1 MNALAYEFLTLVGVT
16 ECSMCSHR
24 ITAPDFTDRLRDQIT
39 QHAPFASQLSRD
51 VHDIALMGQRGYLN
65 SGCDPMNSPGEALMA
80 LAQTLPPAILIG
92 LRDWTNSIRERS
104 GPGAMIPAVAMANRL
119 DAVLNSMALAD
130 AGGSRSAAPSAVA
143 ETGSLAE
150 EDLDEPISPEF
161 AAALGL
167 VEVDDDDDDD
177 DRDPIEGDSRIKLSP
192 DPESSGSSAE
202 GPLSLPEDGT
212 PRYVIQS
219 AVQEETFEQ
228 MCLRLRREGSP
239 ELAQDDSVDLD
250 PPTGA
255 AHAGSSA
262 STEPDLPPVGLEP
275 SRAPEAV
282 GFAPGQDDS
291 TLLKASAEVLAA
303 IDQSIR
309 ETLERELGEVDVA
322 PDAIDL
328 GEPLAE
334 LDLVDELELELDD
347 ATDDGL
353 LGGGTGSPAS
363 P

>member
-1 MNALAYEFLTLVGVT
+1 MLTATQLVAAIEFGLSATPLDSPETSRRISAVIVQLFRVEPAEAASCTASTLLAFRLHGLKSIPSEPAVLEIMADTIMKQSSGLVAEWARSALRRAQGMTSPT
-16 ECSMCSHR
+16 W
-24 ITAPDFTDRLRDQIT
+24 INLRSPLGLI
-39 QHAPFASQLSRD
+39 AEAASAST
-51 VHDIALMGQRGYLN
+51 G
-65 SGCDPMNSPGEALMA
+65 SGATRSEAL
-80 LAQTLPPAILIG
+80 
-92 LRDWTNSIRERS
+92 TNSHGET
-104 GPGAMIPAVAMANRL
+104 AV
-119 DAVLNSMALAD
+119 
-130 AGGSRSAAPSAVA
+130 PS
-143 ETGSLAE
+143 TT
-150 EDLDEPISPEF
+150 
-161 AAALGL
+161 
-167 VEVDDDDDDD
+167 
-177 DRDPIEGDSRIKLSP
+177 
-192 DPESSGSSAE
+192 SAE

-353 LGGGTGSPAS
+353 LGGGTASPAS

>member
-1 MNALAYEFLTLVGVT
+1 MLTATQLVAAIEFGLSTTPLESPETGRRISAVIVQLFRVEPTEAASCTESTMLAF
-16 ECSMCSHR
+16 R
-24 ITAPDFTDRLRDQIT
+24 
-39 QHAPFASQLSRD
+39 QHGIS
-51 VHDIALMGQRGYLN
+51 
-65 SGCDPMNSPGEALMA
+65 
-80 LAQTLPPAILIG
+80 
-92 LRDWTNSIRERS
+92 SIPS
-104 GPGAMIPAVAMANRL
+104 DPAVLEIMADTIRKQSNG
-119 DAVLNSMALAD
+119 LAGQW
-130 AGGSRSAAPSAVA
+130 ARSALRRAEGMTSPTWINLKAPLRLIA
-143 ETGSLAE
+143 EASGATKDSNELRSE
-150 EDLDEPISPEF
+150 
-161 AAALGL
+161 GL
-167 VEVDDDDDDD
+167 QSFDDDDA
-177 DRDPIEGDSRIKLSP
+177 SSP
-192 DPESSGSSAE
+192 VTPAE

-353 LGGGTGSPAS
+353 LGGGTASPAS

>member
-1 MNALAYEFLTLVGVT
+1 MNALESDFLTLVGVT

-24 ITAPDFTDRLRDQIT
+24 ITAPDFTDRLRDQIA
-39 QHAPFASQLSRD
+39 QYAPFTSKLSRD
-51 VHDIALMGQRGYLN
+51 FHDIALMGQRGYLRG
-65 SGCDPMNSPGEALMA
+65 GCEPMNSSGEALMV
-80 LAQTLPPAILIG
+80 LVQPLPPAILIG
-92 LRDWTNSIRERS
+92 LRDWTDSIRTRS
-104 GPGAMIPAVAMANRL
+104 GPESMIPAVAMANRL

-130 AGGSRSAAPSAVA
+130 AGGRRSEALGAVV
-143 ETGSLAE
+143 ETGSLAA

-167 VEVDDDDDDD
+167 VEVDDDDDDH
-177 DRDPIEGDSRIKLSP
+177 DPIEGDSRVTLAP
-192 DPESSGSSAE
+192 GVESQGSSAE

-228 MCLRLRREGSP
+228 MCLRLNREGTP
-239 ELAQDDSVDLD
+239 EMAQDDSVDLD

-255 AHAGSSA
+255 DHSGSTGSS
-262 STEPDLPPVGLEP
+262 EPDLPPVGLEP
-275 SRAPEAV
+275 SRAPDAV

-291 TLLKASAEVLAA
+291 TILKASAEELAA

-309 ETLERELGEVDVA
+309 ETLERELGGVDVA

-347 ATDDGL
+347 ATGDEGPML
-353 LGGGTGSPAS
+353 P
-363 P
+363 